1 MPMENTDAVFHHIL
15 VPTDGSEASVTAG
28 QLAIRLAAFHRARMT
43 FVYVVDASVVY
54 ELANDSGMT
63 AQQVRE
69 ELEATG
75 RRYLNHL
82 ERLAAQVGQKAE
94 QIIRL
99 GEPHSEIESLARQL
113 GVDLIVM
120 GRVGQRGPR
129 RILIG
134 SVTERVL
141 EYAPCPVLIVSGK
154 A

>member
-1 MPMENTDAVFHHIL
+1 M
-15 VPTDGSEASVTAG
+15 AG
-28 QLAIRLAAFHRARMT
+28 QLAIRLAGFHRARIT
-43 FVYVVDASVVY
+43 FVYVVDASVLY

-63 AQQVRE
+63 AHQVRE

-82 ERLAAQVGQKAE
+82 QRLAAQAEQKAD
-94 QIIRL
+94 QVIRY

-113 GVDLIVM
+113 RVDLIVM

-141 EYAPCPVLIVSGK
+141 EYAPCPVLIVGNR